1 MERTAS
7 GDSCGMHRRLA
18 FLACARSADELSKL
32 NFENPEA
39 FEEMLDNIEVFKDH
53 AQALAEIVET
63 ACFRMSLAGRSQEI
77 TIQ

>member
-18 FLACARSADELSKL
+18 FLACSRSADELSKL
-32 NFENPEA
+32 NFEPPEA
-39 FEEMLDNIEVFKDH
+39 FEEILDNIEAFKDH
-53 AQALAEIVET
+53 AQALAEIAET
-63 ACFRMSLAGRSQEI
+63 ACQRMSIAGRRQEV